1 MRSQMEVL
9 AFMERT
15 VYRAEASRLL
25 RGGGPTAKSRVIHK
39 SRIWLLSTVA
49 ADGKVTK
56 RFEKERILHPKLH
69 RSSVV

>member
-1 MRSQMEVL
+1 M

-15 VYRAEASRLL
+15 AYRAETSRLL

-56 RFEKERILHPKLH
+56 KT
-69 RSSVV
+69 